1 MGDVADDVISEEHFS
16 EEKKRKKKKKDVQ
29 YIDEIIAKEL
39 ERKIKRK

>member
-16 EEKKRKKKKKDVQ
+16 EEKKKKKKKKDVL

-39 ERKIKRK
+39 EKKFKRK